1 MFNFLLIILKNI
13 VLKLATT
20 GAFNF
25 MMPWLLKVDAWCEK
39 HLGLDIIKQEE
50 KFWEK
55 YPGVYKRILDL
66 EKEVEKIKN
75 EKQ

>member
-1 MFNFLLIILKNI
+1 
-13 VLKLATT
+13 
-20 GAFNF
+20 

-55 YPGVYKRILDL
+55 YPGVYKRILEL